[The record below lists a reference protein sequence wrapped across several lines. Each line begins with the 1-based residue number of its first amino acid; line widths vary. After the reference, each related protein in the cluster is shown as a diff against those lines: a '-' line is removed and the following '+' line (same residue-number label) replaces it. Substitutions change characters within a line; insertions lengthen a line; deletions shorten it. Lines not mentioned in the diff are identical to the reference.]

1 MAGIL
6 RRKGFG
12 VKRKALQDIVVGL
25 QCGKLGR
32 KMAGNELVCLALKGA
47 KGEIYG
53 ECGIQFW
60 RREAGDAEFGRAE
73 VAIFDDSGCCGG
85 VYSFDGGHDI
95 DSDGTCGSADA
106 VRASDGR
113 RFARRD
119 SPDQS
124 AEVRGKD
131 DGADTVAERERER
144 ALERRADAFV
154 GHIAA
159 IPAGPG

>member
-12 VKRKALQDIVVGL
+12 VKRKALQDIVVEL

-32 KMAGNELVCLALKGA
+32 KMAGNEVVCRALKAA

-60 RREAGDAEFGRAE
+60 RGEAGDAEFGRVE
-73 VAIFDDSGCCGG
+73 VAIFDNCSRGG
-85 VYSFDGGHDI
+85 SVHCFDGGHDV
-95 DSDGTCGSADA
+95 DSDGTCRSADA

-113 RFARRD
+113 CAARRD

-131 DGADTVAERERER
+131 DGADAVA
-144 ALERRADAFV
+144 
-154 GHIAA
+154 
-159 IPAGPG
+159 